1 MLKNDPK
8 SIFSVALSA
17 RAQRTSWG
25 LIFGPLV
32 SNFGQFGIPKR
43 EPKSSQKRVQIH
55 AHKVCPKYV
64 HFWVEGR
71 QWLTPLSEEFT
82 T

>member
-1 MLKNDPK
+1 MLKNHPN

-32 SNFGQFGIPKR
+32 SNFGQFGIPTR
-43 EPKSSQKRVQIH
+43 VPKTSKNRVQIH
-55 AHKVCPKYV
+55 AQKVCQKYV
-64 HFWVEGR
+64 HF
-71 QWLTPLSEEFT
+71 
-82 T
+82 